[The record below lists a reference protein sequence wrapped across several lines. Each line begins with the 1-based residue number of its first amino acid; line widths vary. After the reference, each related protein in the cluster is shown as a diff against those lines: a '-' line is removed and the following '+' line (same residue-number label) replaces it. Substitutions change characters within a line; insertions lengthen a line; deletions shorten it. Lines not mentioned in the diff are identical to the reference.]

1 MKRFRLGFTTVTFRK
16 RTSEEICKIAKRN
29 EVDCIEWGTDVHVP
43 NPEAAKEVRRLCD
56 EYGLYTV
63 SLGAYHRIGV
73 PNETP
78 FSETLESAVILGAKR
93 IRVWLG
99 RKSSTAFTEEERN
112 ALIEE
117 TRALASE
124 AERYGIEIAFE
135 FHRKTLNDTGASSLK
150 FLEDASIKNLSTYWQ
165 PFFHETPEKD
175 FIFDVDRENLLTV
188 LPYVSAAHV
197 FSWDEAA
204 NRFPFARHKEAWAEF
219 IRILKDSP
227 CEDLIMEFVPNDSPV
242 QFMADLAVL
251 RYILEKEGIA

>member
-1 MKRFRLGFTTVTFRK
+1 MKRFRIGFTSVTFRE
-16 RTSEEICKIAKRN
+16 RTPEEICKIAKKN

-43 NPEAAKEVRRLCD
+43 SPEAAREVRRLCD

-73 PNETP
+73 PNKAP

-99 RKSSTAFTEEERN
+99 RKSSVDFTEEERA
-112 ALIEE
+112 ALIDE
-117 TRALASE
+117 TRALVCE

-150 FLEDASIKNLSTYWQ
+150 FLEDANVKNLSTYWQ
-165 PFFHETPEKD
+165 PFFHETPDKD
-175 FIFDVDRENLLTV
+175 FPFDVDKENLLTV
-188 LPYVSAAHV
+188 LPHVSAAHV

-204 NRFPFARHKEAWAEF
+204 NRFPLARHKDAWKVF
-219 IRILKDSP
+219 IDILRDSP
-227 CEDLIMEFVPNDSPV
+227 CEDLIMEFVPKDSPV

-251 RYILEKEGIA
+251 RNIAEKENRP